1 MVGDQADRRHRVV
14 DRLVGVGRSTLAG
27 LWGHTLMRRFA
38 VLVTALSF
46 SAVMALA
53 PTAGADPGLIMSVD
67 KAPIAPD
74 GTTAGAD
81 TDFVVTFADRDPDV
95 PGVGITAG
103 GTISLTLDPAFVR
116 DDPTV
121 PIQMAVLQGWPQ
133 SPRLPFP
140 TPSYDPATNTVTGTL
155 SFDYEPLSSA
165 NPGPKQLHVVLL
177 GFTNPAPGEYPLTL
191 TIQPDPGDPATMS
204 GDGTV
209 QIIPRA
215 RPSINAISVINPGPP
230 PPFPNSIYQTINQGE
245 DPLRWGFYVWD
256 SDNEPY
262 VGVEL
267 RQKNRHHYSLVD
279 ERGRSIGQ
287 VNIAAPAG
295 ASGYWIEADA
305 SVPAN
310 GAVLGIPTGLL
321 IAQFHPDP
329 DVNGDYVISW
339 RINNGNSQ
347 PMYLTVN

>member
-1 MVGDQADRRHRVV
+1 V
-14 DRLVGVGRSTLAG
+14 
-27 LWGHTLMRRFA
+27 
-38 VLVTALSF
+38 
-46 SAVMALA
+46 
-53 PTAGADPGLIMSVD
+53 ISVD

-81 TDFVVTFADRDPDV
+81 TDFVVTFADRDPAV
-95 PGVGITAG
+95 AGIGIKAG
-103 GTISLTLDPAFVR
+103 GTVSLTLDPAFVR
-116 DDPTV
+116 DDPSV

-140 TPSYDPATNTVTGTL
+140 TPSYDPATNTVIGTL
-155 SFDYEPLSSA
+155 AFDYEYLSSA
-165 NPGPKQLHVVLL
+165 NPGE
-177 GFTNPAPGEYPLTL
+177 PGEYPLTL

-209 QIIPRA
+209 QIIPKA
-215 RPSINAISVINPGPP
+215 RPSINAISVINGGLP
-230 PPFPNSIYQTINQGE
+230 PPFPNSIYQTIDQGE

-256 SDNEPY
+256 NDNEPY

-279 ERGRSIGQ
+279 DRGRSIGQ
-287 VNIAAPAG
+287 VNITAPAG
-295 ASGYWIEADA
+295 ASGYWIDADA
-305 SVPAN
+305 SIPAN

-329 DVNGDYVISW
+329 DVAGDYVITW